1 MTSEAETLLLPGAIG
16 YRAPVDTNI
25 TAPPASG
32 DVAEP
37 GLSRTLT
44 ALDNGDELGCDDE
57 DGSSTQPGTP
67 WGEETRNPAPEAAG
81 LGRHVGMPDED
92 PIHPGL
98 QRLSNRKGGPPNEAV
113 NLGEAETDV
122 INPDVPALPGPGTP
136 ELGNPD
142 FPNHLSLVECQ
153 FLTYPR
159 RMMMTYMKAHQLLL
173 PLSV

>member
-16 YRAPVDTNI
+16 YRAPTNTNL
-25 TAPPASG
+25 TAPPASE

-98 QRLSNRKGGPPNEAV
+98 DPLRK
-113 NLGEAETDV
+113 
-122 INPDVPALPGPGTP
+122 
-136 ELGNPD
+136 
-142 FPNHLSLVECQ
+142 
-153 FLTYPR
+153 
-159 RMMMTYMKAHQLLL
+159 QLI
-173 PLSV
+173 